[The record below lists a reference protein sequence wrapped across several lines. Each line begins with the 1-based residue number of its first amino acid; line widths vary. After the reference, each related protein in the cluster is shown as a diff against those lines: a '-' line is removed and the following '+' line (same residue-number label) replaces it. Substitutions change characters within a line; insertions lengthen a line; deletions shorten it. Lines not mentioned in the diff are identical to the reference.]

1 MLRPCTFKNP
11 TTKSKC
17 MVTPVRINYC
27 ILLCI
32 DGSCSQ
38 SPMILLALKT
48 HSVIEFLQ
56 SFYTQNQYTVLP
68 FKKITTY
75 IPFFF

>member
-38 SPMILLALKT
+38 TPMILLALKA

-56 SFYTQNQYTVLP
+56 SFYTQNRCTVLLLE
-68 FKKITTY
+68 F
-75 IPFFF
+75 